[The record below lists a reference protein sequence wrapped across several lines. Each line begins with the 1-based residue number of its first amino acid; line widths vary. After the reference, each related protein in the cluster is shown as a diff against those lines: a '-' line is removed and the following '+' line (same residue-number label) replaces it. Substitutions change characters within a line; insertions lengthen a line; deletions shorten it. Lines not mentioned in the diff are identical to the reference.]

1 MTQIYYHVFKKVYL
15 CKVGMPGNNRE
26 TIDIG
31 PYLKLFL
38 TGPLHLTFS
47 GKMLTHVV
55 KCLAKSIYRGVVFL
69 PNSYKQTA
77 VIPFKVG
84 YVYNQRALKNERT
97 ALLLNA
103 GRNF

>member
-1 MTQIYYHVFKKVYL
+1 
-15 CKVGMPGNNRE
+15 
-26 TIDIG
+26 
-31 PYLKLFL
+31 
-38 TGPLHLTFS
+38 
-47 GKMLTHVV
+47 MLTHVV

-84 YVYNQRALKNERT
+84 YVYNQRALKNGERT

-103 GRNF
+103 GRNLFYETELTLVVCIMSA